1 MVIKNKV
8 PMVQL
13 HKVFMIKEFRKD
25 MLYLI
30 ENYAFSNHSLAKH
43 FQILPNSLANILKGS
58 MPRNKTWIRIYPKY
72 EALIQELIEFESSRN
87 Q

>member
-8 PMVQL
+8 
-13 HKVFMIKEFRKD
+13 FMIEKFRKD

-30 ENYAFSNHSLAKH
+30 ENYAFSNYSLAKH
-43 FQILPNSLANILKGS
+43 FQMTPNSLANILKGS

-72 EALIQELIEFESSRN
+72 EALIQELEEFERE
-87 Q
+87 